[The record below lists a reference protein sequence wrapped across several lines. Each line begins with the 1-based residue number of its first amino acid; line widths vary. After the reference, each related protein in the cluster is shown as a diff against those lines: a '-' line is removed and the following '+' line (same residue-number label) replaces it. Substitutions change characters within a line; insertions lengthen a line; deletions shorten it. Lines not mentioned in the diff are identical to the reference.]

1 MREIC
6 QLPVKLTETEILNKA
21 DVLAKTLR
29 ERDELDE
36 RRKASAKDF
45 KEQLERVELEV
56 SKLARTIESGQ
67 EDRPIDC
74 RWERDDHRSAMVLYR
89 ADTGEIVRT
98 RAMTAAELEE
108 KQIELLGVDG
118 GKKNA
123 PEAV

>member
-1 MREIC
+1 
-6 QLPVKLTETEILNKA
+6 
-21 DVLAKTLR
+21 
-29 ERDELDE
+29 
-36 RRKASAKDF
+36 
-45 KEQLERVELEV
+45 
-56 SKLARTIESGQ
+56 
-67 EDRPIDC
+67 
-74 RWERDDHRSAMVLYR
+74 MVLYR